1 MGTEDLNKIICD
13 SDLAKTIKPNIRF
26 EQCLNMNILGG
37 LLTMNKIEIKLKK
50 CCFDCENFDV
60 SGIQGFQSYY
70 ACYSAGIER
79 VIACGHYKVCK
90 RYIEDAPLKK
100 GKIDG
105 VKNANHKKR

>member
-1 MGTEDLNKIICD
+1 
-13 SDLAKTIKPNIRF
+13 
-26 EQCLNMNILGG
+26 
-37 LLTMNKIEIKLKK
+37 MNKIEIKLKK

-105 VKNANHKKR
+105 VKNANHKKKVESYQKQRLHVNDAIHCLHITKKMLKHYIMINA